1 MAKSRNWH
9 VRQIWSN
16 IKHVKLHNYELKFY
30 FKRLAA
36 CFYKQNRQFF
46 HLYKS
51 CFFKICCTFLVVV
64 IQKMCDRNYKLCNN
78 NPIAE
83 HDLTTDTS
91 DEESKQLTKIKV
103 KKEKIKKTKKVSQK
117 NSCNQTNFCDQ
128 CIVGQ
133 PQPCHYPKEKL
144 CCSDRKVNFN
154 TQTSTLQFPPS
165 FNLKSNQKS
174 TPKRQQHI
182 CNDTS
187 VQIDP
192 NLTETSNQ
200 TKTNAESKLKK
211 GQIETT
217 IEVHES
223 NDSNIEIDESF
234 HSL

>member
-1 MAKSRNWH
+1 M
-9 VRQIWSN
+9 
-16 IKHVKLHNYELKFY
+16 Y
-30 FKRLAA
+30 
-36 CFYKQNRQFF
+36 
-46 HLYKS
+46 
-51 CFFKICCTFLVVV
+51 
-64 IQKMCDRNYKLCNN
+64 
-78 NPIAE
+78 P
-83 HDLTTDTS
+83 
-91 DEESKQLTKIKV
+91 
-103 KKEKIKKTKKVSQK
+103 
-117 NSCNQTNFCDQ
+117 DQ
-128 CIVGQ
+128 
-133 PQPCHYPKEKL
+133 
-144 CCSDRKVNFN
+144 
-154 TQTSTLQFPPS
+154 QTSTLQFPPS

-174 TPKRQQHI
+174 TPKKQQTI